1 MTESGKRDAAA
12 IGCCVLGILALSF
25 SDALAKTLTPYYSP
39 LQLLFVRA
47 MLATI
52 AVVAVLLPVAG
63 RHVFRTKNIAIHG
76 FRGAV
81 NVSTA
86 FCFYMS
92 LSMVPL
98 ATSTAV
104 AFCAPFFVILYAALV
119 DRLRIAPAKWLSVGL
134 GFVGVVVAT
143 RPDATGLDVG
153 IVFALL
159 TALGYATLMI
169 SARNIKGP
177 EPMKTLLVYIVL
189 GQLLFSSFF
198 QPWVWKPIAAQH
210 WPELAGLAFF
220 STVGLTLVS
229 HAFRSAP
236 ASLIAPLEYSGLLWA
251 ALLGWIFWS
260 EVPES
265 NFYVGAALIVLSGLC
280 IAYMGIRT
288 KRTQSTQ

>member
-1 MTESGKRDAAA
+1 MTGSRKRH
-12 IGCCVLGILALSF
+12 ITSILCCVFGILALSF
-25 SDALAKTLTPYYSP
+25 SDALAKTLTPHYSP

-47 MLATI
+47 MLATVT
-52 AVVAVLLPVAG
+52 VVGVMLPTMG
-63 RHVFRTKNIAIHG
+63 RHVFRTNNLAVHG

-92 LSMVPL
+92 LSMLPL

-104 AFCAPFFVILYAALV
+104 AFCAPFFVILFAALV
-119 DRLRIAPAKWLSVGL
+119 ERVRVSPANWLSVGL

-143 RPDATGLDVG
+143 RPEVTGPGVG
-153 IVFALL
+153 VVFALL

-169 SARNIKGP
+169 SARNIKGS

-198 QPWVWKPIAAQH
+198 QPWVWKPVAVRH
-210 WPELAGLAFF
+210 WPEFAGLAFF
-220 STVGLTLVS
+220 STIGLTLVS

-251 ALLGWIFWS
+251 ALLGWIFWN
-260 EVPES
+260 EVPDS
-265 NFYVGAALIVLSGLC
+265 SFYVGAALIIVSGLC
-280 IAYMGIRT
+280 IVFIGNR
-288 KRTQSTQ
+288 KHNV